1 MNPGGEPERD
11 DFPLPPVDIEIPD
24 DAREL
29 EREVQAYHRE
39 RRAARRRRWLTRLHA
54 PLTKDG
60 LVLPLLAGCLV
71 MVMISGVLLTV
82 FSASNSGAP
91 KAAFRPTS
99 SVSPQ
104 NPQISAAGGS
114 TGSSTGTSTANPT
127 GNSADHPPDPNPVP
141 AGPQVKLL
149 VNATVVVGGHAEAVY
164 RLLPAVLALA
174 PADCPCTAALRQLRR
189 QAAAHKVRLYLIT
202 IADAQPAMARLAR
215 AAGQP
220 ASGIAQDRTGQLTT
234 ELSPTPLSAQG
245 LTAAF
250 VRKDGTIAVSKFSI
264 PARSGPAAR
273 RLAPGFAALS
283 ARA

>member
-1 MNPGGEPERD
+1 VATHREVRVNAGGEPERD

-24 DAREL
+24 DPREL
-29 EREVQAYHRE
+29 DRDVQAYHRE
-39 RRAARRRRWLTRLHA
+39 QRAARRRRRLGRLHA

-91 KAAFRPTS
+91 TATFRPSS

-104 NPQISAAGGS
+104 TPQISA
-114 TGSSTGTSTANPT
+114 TGSSTASPPPANPSLIKSLI
-127 GNSADHPPDPNPVP
+127 N
-141 AGPQVKLL
+141 PQVRWL
-149 VNATVVVGGHAEAVY
+149 VEANVAVGGHVEDVY

-174 PADCPCTAALRQLRR
+174 PADCQCTAALRQLRR
-189 QAAAHKVRLYLIT
+189 QAAAHKVPLYLIT
-202 IADAQPAMARLAR
+202 TADMQPAAARLAR

-220 ASGIAQDRTGQLTT
+220 ASRIAQDPTGQVTD
-234 ELSPTPLSAQG
+234 ELSLQFSAPG

-250 VRKDGTIAVSKFSI
+250 VRGNGSIAI
-264 PARSGPAAR
+264 IRYNLPGRTRPAAR
-273 RLAPGFAALS
+273 RLAPGFAAL
-283 ARA
+283 AAKP